1 MALDYRKCAEE
12 IAANIGGG
20 ANVISAA
27 HCATRLRLVIADN
40 SKVNKSVLE
49 NIDGVKGMF
58 ESNGQLQLIIGTG
71 TVNKVYEEF
80 LAVTGVS
87 AASKDDVKAAA
98 VSKMPWWKKIL
109 KTPGDIFVPILP
121 AIVASGLMMGI
132 VEAIPKFWPAF
143 ADTGWFA
150 FLDLVA
156 NTAFALLPV
165 LVAASAARVFKGN
178 IFLGIVIGLMLVHP
192 ALLNAWNS
200 GSVKEVS
207 HNFNKPIPIEWVQK
221 AIDEGLDENERSYL
235 NSIGLKEEAPVAE
248 AAAAETEAVSED
260 TVDPAPQET
269 YLDRVIALYGKSKG
283 YDDKEGISPT
293 LLDNLPTYKAEGKD
307 EEVSLSDKV
316 WEYIKKNE
324 EWTVDDIG
332 GIEEWSLFGSIG
344 IKRVGYQGH
353 VIPVILAVL
362 FMCFIEKRLH
372 KIVPEMIDLFVTPL
386 CTVLLTAFA
395 SFLIIGPVFSV
406 LENWVLDGAK
416 WLISVGGGV
425 GAAAMGALYPW
436 TVVMGL
442 HHMYNVIEAG
452 MLAGTGGV
460 NTWMPIASAAN
471 FAQFGACLAVALK
484 VKNQK
489 TKSVAFPSSLS
500 ASLGITEPA
509 IFGINFRFMKPFI
522 CGMIGGAVGA
532 WFAALIGGS
541 SFGAT
546 TYGVTGIPGIPAIN
560 NVPMYLIELAIASGI
575 AFALTWFFWKE
586 EQPATAETAPAGA
599 FPASEAAAPALEVPT
614 VSVIRCA
621 AGQVLQP
628 VKGTVIARDRI
639 PDETFASGVLGD
651 GVGIEP
657 SDELVVAPFDGT
669 ISSVAESQHAV
680 GIEANGMEMLIHVGV
695 DTVNMQG
702 DGFTCLVKE
711 GDEVKAGQPL
721 IRFSREKIKAAGYSD
736 TVAVLLTNSDDLEGV
751 ECGAQ

>member
-12 IAANIGGG
+12 ISAAIGGG
-20 ANVISAA
+20 SNVISAA

-40 SKVNKSVLE
+40 SKLNKAALE
-49 NIDGVKGMF
+49 NVDGVKGMF

-71 TVNKVYEEF
+71 TVNKVYDEF

-98 VSKMPWWKKIL
+98 VSKMPWWKKLL
-109 KTPGDIFVPILP
+109 KTPGDVFVPILP

-143 ADTGWFA
+143 GNSDWFS

-165 LVAASAARVFKGN
+165 LVAISAARVFKGN
-178 IFLGIVIGLMLVHP
+178 IFLGAVIGLMMVHP
-192 ALLNAWNS
+192 ALINAWNV
-200 GSVKEVS
+200 GNYATGEIPTW
-207 HNFNKPIPIEWVQK
+207 HLFFFNVQ
-221 AIDEGLDENERSYL
+221 
-235 NSIGLKEEAPVAE
+235 
-248 AAAAETEAVSED
+248 
-260 TVDPAPQET
+260 Q
-269 YLDRVIALYGKSKG
+269 
-283 YDDKEGISPT
+283 
-293 LLDNLPTYKAEGKD
+293 
-307 EEVSLSDKV
+307 
-316 WEYIKKNE
+316 
-324 EWTVDDIG
+324 
-332 GIEEWSLFGSIG
+332 
-344 IKRVGYQGH
+344 VGYQGH

-362 FMCFIEKRLH
+362 LMSKLEIWLH
-372 KIVPEMIDLFVTPL
+372 KHVPEMIDLFVTPL
-386 CTVLLTAFA
+386 VTVLVT
-395 SFLIIGPVFSV
+395 SFVTFTIIGPIFSI
-406 LENWVLDGAK
+406 LENWVLEGAK
-416 WLISVGGGV
+416 WLASTLY
-425 GAAAMGALYPW
+425 GAVVMGAIYPW

-452 MLAGTGGV
+452 MIAQTGL

-484 VKNQK
+484 VHNQK

-509 IFGINFRFMKPFI
+509 IFGINFRFMKPFL
-522 CGMIGGAVGA
+522 CGMAGGAVGS
-532 WFAALIGGS
+532 L
-541 SFGAT
+541 FGALFKLGAPV
-546 TYGVTGIPGIPAIN
+546 YGVTGIPAIPAVN
-560 NVPMYLIELAIASGI
+560 NVPLYLVELLISAGV
-575 AFALTWFFWKE
+575 AFALVWIIWKE
-586 EQPATAETAPAGA
+586 ETP
-599 FPASEAAAPALEVPT
+599 AAAPAAPVPEPAAIEVPT

-621 AGQVLQP
+621 AGAVLQP
-628 VKGTVIARDRI
+628 VKGKVIAREAI
-639 PDETFASGVLGD
+639 PDDTFASGVLGD

-657 SDELVVAPFDGT
+657 EDDLVVAPFDGV

-680 GIEANGMEMLIHVGV
+680 GVEANGMEMLIHVGV

-702 DGFTCLVKE
+702 DGFTCLVRE

-751 ECGAQ
+751 ECGAKE